1 VTAFADAE
9 REFYNL
15 GSDAWGSFRL
25 LLNNRDVTFF
35 RDIPAQVGD
44 YQLIEPYGYGPAT
57 FNLPALTPFDVASFG
72 SGDLKFMGNGHPRVK
87 LIQVDPAGVKVRTVW
102 RGITTR
108 TNVTDAGV
116 TLECDG
122 EAAGILSMQTMTANI
137 LKKKHPA
144 GRLVY
149 AAMALANL
157 RVTPFLGGN
166 VGPNVDD
173 RGVKGTLKEYV
184 DNMLAATVDT
194 DGSGYTL
201 MPADD
206 GSYALALKDTT
217 TVDFTVHYGAHGVKI
232 DLADDMTENP
242 NTILGE
248 GVTPEGLVW
257 NNTKYPNMIQGD
269 TPDYPM
275 TDNSS
280 FGEGTTNADTDSGD
294 GISVMIDKLAGAQ
307 YLPRADRPG
316 GFDADVTRAIKDLQE
331 DAGLTQSG
339 NMNTAT
345 WDALFDLDVTGL
357 NTKNAHIKPLAQRSV
372 VREWFET
379 SNGSRKARNPN
390 FDPSI
395 PRVDRW
401 IDYGSRCQINRARR
415 NAKGLVAQ
423 WDDPNWAG
431 TVTLT
436 ADVFAGDHTHSD
448 SETDPTLKSRF
459 DINAGD
465 NCYLKNFGDFLFHV
479 SVVNVSG
486 NGTVVLGVDT
496 RARNAAELGEVI
508 ARRIESRA
516 HLARQ
521 WKRQH
526 LSGVNSRR
534 YEASIDFGVLFNKV
548 SLKGNQWN
556 VVEILASEAGSV
568 SRVRIQTTNDEA
580 EFVAALFAQ
589 RVGKK
594 YLQSKIGNPFRGTG
608 VSGIYVSDGGSSY
621 ESAPTVSITG
631 GGGSGATAV
640 AHVGTTGTVTQIVLT
655 NRGSGYTS
663 APTISLSGGGGSG
676 AQAHSSITLND
687 PWSTGKIQSVVDRDR
702 ALLLAMGD
710 AEQPC
715 GYHPRKHTDANGVTD
730 APITG
735 LVITDAGFDYHTFSD
750 PVVYLAIY
758 PDRDCVLKP
767 QRILWAVEE
776 SDS

>member
-1 VTAFADAE
+1 
-9 REFYNL
+9 
-15 GSDAWGSFRL
+15 
-25 LLNNRDVTFF
+25 
-35 RDIPAQVGD
+35 
-44 YQLIEPYGYGPAT
+44 
-57 FNLPALTPFDVASFG
+57 
-72 SGDLKFMGNGHPRVK
+72 
-87 LIQVDPAGVKVRTVW
+87 
-102 RGITTR
+102 
-108 TNVTDAGV
+108 
-116 TLECDG
+116 
-122 EAAGILSMQTMTANI
+122 
-137 LKKKHPA
+137 
-144 GRLVY
+144 
-149 AAMALANL
+149 
-157 RVTPFLGGN
+157 
-166 VGPNVDD
+166 
-173 RGVKGTLKEYV
+173 
-184 DNMLAATVDT
+184 
-194 DGSGYTL
+194 
-201 MPADD
+201 
-206 GSYALALKDTT
+206 
-217 TVDFTVHYGAHGVKI
+217 
-232 DLADDMTENP
+232 
-242 NTILGE
+242 
-248 GVTPEGLVW
+248 VW

-415 NAKGLVAQ
+415 NAKGLVAK

-436 ADVFAGDHTHSD
+436 ADVFAGDHTHSG

-516 HLARQ
+516 HPARQ

-526 LSGVNSRR
+526 LSSVNSRR

-548 SLKGNQWN
+548 SLTGDEWN
-556 VVEILASEAGSV
+556 IVEILAGEAGSV
-568 SRVRIQTTNDEA
+568 SRVRIQTTDSQ
-580 EFVAALFAQ
+580 AAFCGAIFAQ
-589 RVGKK
+589 KPGKK
-594 YLQSKIGNPFRGTG
+594 WLTSKVGNPFDQNADGESKWTNAGVQSKI
-608 VSGIYVSDGGSSY
+608 
-621 ESAPTVSITG
+621 
-631 GGGSGATAV
+631 
-640 AHVGTTGTVTQIVLT
+640 
-655 NRGSGYTS
+655 
-663 APTISLSGGGGSG
+663 
-676 AQAHSSITLND
+676 
-687 PWSTGKIQSVVDRDR
+687 DRDR
-702 ALLLAMGD
+702 SLLLAFGD
-710 AEQPC
+710 EKQPG
-715 GYHPRKHTDANGVTD
+715 GYHPRKHTNDEQETTD

-735 LVITDAGFDYHTFSD
+735 LMLEDAGFDYHTFDD

-776 SDS
+776 SDA